1 MKTGEECR
9 GEEKIHGAGVVEL
22 ATIITLQEANG
33 KREVSGNVTLE
44 VNKQAVNIRFRS

>member
-1 MKTGEECR
+1 MVKKKFTV
-9 GEEKIHGAGVVEL
+9 AGVVEL